1 MDLSLNWCETFYD
14 IQMRNQDLD
23 VEQGLRTAVIISIF
37 TDARANEE
45 ELPIGETSRRGYWG
59 DLFPDVERDRIG
71 SRLWLLERSKET
83 EEVRVTARQYCL
95 EALQWMIEDGIAASI
110 DVSTSFVS
118 RGRMLIDIKIRRP
131 EGQIFDFS
139 TEWDF
144 ELRRD

>member
-95 EALQWMIEDGIAASI
+95 EALQWMIDDGIAASI